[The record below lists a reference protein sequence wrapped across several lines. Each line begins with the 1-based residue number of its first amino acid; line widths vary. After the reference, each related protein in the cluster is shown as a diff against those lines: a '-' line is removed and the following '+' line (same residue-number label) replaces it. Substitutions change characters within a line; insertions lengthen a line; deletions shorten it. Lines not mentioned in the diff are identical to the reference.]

1 VAVRLGGLVVT
12 RVKWPGRAGDL
23 ERSNKLDDLVDE
35 LGDNYASYHEFLRRK
50 LADLGPRPDPRKYAN
65 DPDGYFDLCGLRQE
79 IVLAEEI
86 LRRCRGYRKDRRTLG
101 ARSDSEPT
109 MLDSRQRLISVE
121 DPSDAAKRDPAG
133 AEPGWTPPG
142 MVPPGG

>member
-1 VAVRLGGLVVT
+1 VRLGGLVIT
-12 RVKWPGRAGDL
+12 RVTWPGQAGDF
-23 ERSNKLDDLVDE
+23 ERTNKFQALVDE
-35 LGDNYASYHEFLRRK
+35 LGDNYGTYHEFLRRK

-65 DPDGYFDLCGLRQE
+65 DPDAYFDLCGLRQE

-86 LRRCRGYRKDRRTLG
+86 LRRCRGYRKHGRSLG
-101 ARSDSEPT
+101 ARSDDEPT

-121 DPSDAAKRDPAG
+121 DPTDAARRDPSG
-133 AEPGWTPPG
+133 AEPDWTPPR